1 MILNNQ
7 NDMYLYFQMINELQP
22 DSVLDAGM
30 FLKRAGSVSRQMMGC
45 GISEDVRLDG
55 IDFSRSFN
63 SRFGKPY
70 IIKYIRGRDFLRYK
84 WCPIMIWAFCW
95 GVIH

>member
-55 IDFSRSFN
+55 IDFFPELQLPVWKTIYNKIYQGERLSEIQVVSN
-63 SRFGKPY
+63 Y
-70 IIKYIRGRDFLRYK
+70 DL
-84 WCPIMIWAFCW
+84 AFCW